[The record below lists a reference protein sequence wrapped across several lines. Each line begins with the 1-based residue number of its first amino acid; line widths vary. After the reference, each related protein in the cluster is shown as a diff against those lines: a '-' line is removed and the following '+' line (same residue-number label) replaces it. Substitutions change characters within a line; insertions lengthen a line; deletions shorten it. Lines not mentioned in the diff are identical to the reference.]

1 MRQSNAYTIFFAG
14 LVCLICSALLTLV
27 SFGLRDRQDLN
38 KEIERKK
45 NVLKVIGIDDQL
57 AKAEGEGPKAIM
69 ELYANRVKEVVIDT
83 KGEIIEGLTPENIKS
98 PKEELSVYVSVDG
111 DTVTGYVI
119 PIEGPGLWSTL
130 YGYFSLERD
139 LDTVKGITFYEQGET
154 PGLGGEIEKPWF
166 QQNFVGKK
174 IFGEDGQLRSVTV
187 VKGKVKEAV
196 ADEAE
201 RRYYVDG
208 ISGATM
214 TSTSVTTLLKASLNK
229 YSPYMA
235 TIRKGRE
242 VL

>member
-27 SFGLRDRQDLN
+27 SFGLKERQNLN

-57 AKAEGEGPKAIM
+57 AKAQAEGAKAIM
-69 ELYANRVKEVVIDT
+69 ALYDRSIKEVVVDS
-83 KGEIIEGLTPENIKS
+83 KGAVVEGLSSDGITLPNEQFTI
-98 PKEELSVYVSVDG
+98 YVSMDG
-111 DTVTGYVI
+111 EKTTGYVV
-119 PIEGPGLWSTL
+119 PIEGPGLWSTI
-130 YGYFSLERD
+130 YGYFSLESD
-139 LDTVKGITFYEQGET
+139 LNTVKGITFYEQGET

-174 IFGEDGQLRSVTV
+174 IFAEDDQLRSVTV

-201 RRYYVDG
+201 RKYYVDG

-214 TSTSVTTLLKASLNK
+214 TSSYVTVLLKNSLSK

-235 TIRKGRE
+235 AIRKGRE